1 MVGMINQFYW
11 QVFMACGKNQDKGKM
26 SKDQREA
33 IAKSMSGKKKTADQK
48 KKISEGMK
56 NSDCVKKKK
65 KK

>member
-1 MVGMINQFYW
+1 MIGINQFYW

-26 SKDQREA
+26 SEKQRAA
-33 IAKSMSGKKKTADQK
+33 ISKGATGKKKTAEQK
-48 KKISEGMK
+48 KKISDGMK